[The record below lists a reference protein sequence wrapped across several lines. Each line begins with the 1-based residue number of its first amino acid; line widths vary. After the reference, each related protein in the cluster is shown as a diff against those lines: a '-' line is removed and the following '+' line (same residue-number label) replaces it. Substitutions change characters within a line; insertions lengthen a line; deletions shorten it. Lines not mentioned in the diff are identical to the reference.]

1 MQDRDF
7 VRVTCVA
14 VAVFCCTFWGLG
26 CVLGACVSRLTG
38 EHRRLREEK
47 KLRKALAEMDNDD
60 DDDDDDDLLV
70 DEDEE
75 ALDDEDEVMRR
86 TWEYKMKVFLGSPF
100 ATLLI
105 LSVVFVDLILVI
117 TSNYLGNYE
126 VEANDTQ
133 QKHVDLFSYAVVIFF
148 FLEITVRI
156 HVWHKVTETWG
167 AFCKDPLNI
176 IDLLSVLPFYFPLS
190 LSVSVIFMYEV

>member
-1 MQDRDF
+1 
-7 VRVTCVA
+7 
-14 VAVFCCTFWGLG
+14 
-26 CVLGACVSRLTG
+26 
-38 EHRRLREEK
+38 
-47 KLRKALAEMDNDD
+47 MDNDDD

-176 IDLLSVLPFYFPLS
+176 IDLLLVIVDVTLEIAVLFLLAYAEKYNKAGD
-190 LSVSVIFMYEV
+190 VSASSSFLLVF